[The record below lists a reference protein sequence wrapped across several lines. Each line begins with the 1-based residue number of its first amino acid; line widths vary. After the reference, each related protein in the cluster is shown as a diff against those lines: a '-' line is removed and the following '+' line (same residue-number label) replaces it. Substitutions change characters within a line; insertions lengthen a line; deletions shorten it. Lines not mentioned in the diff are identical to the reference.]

1 MSLVRIAIIGAGPAG
16 LTLARLLL
24 NNPNLNVIIF
34 ESDKSRDNRSQGG
47 TLDLHPDTG
56 LEALK
61 QAGLWEEFTK
71 HARYDGEA
79 ITICDKT
86 LQRYV
91 RLPGAE
97 EGSSRGRP
105 EIDRAALRTIL
116 LDSIPSEMIRWGCH
130 LRAIDEN
137 HNLIFD
143 HGVES
148 GFDLVV
154 GADGAW
160 SKVRKLLSDQKPVYS
175 GVGGYMFNIP
185 NAKERAPKCYEH
197 TNRGSLFSLS
207 DHRAIFSQQI
217 GDGSLYTSCWSQRPD
232 DWVQTGSCDILSPE
246 SIKKTIREEFDD
258 WHSELLDLVEM
269 GEDAVARSLYML
281 PIGWSWEHR
290 PGVTLIGDA
299 AHLMTPFAGEG
310 VNLSMQDALMLSRAI
325 FRATGSSAPT
335 CKLKAEIRAF
345 EKNLFVRA
353 ERTAAH
359 TKDMLNWMM
368 FTDGTPR
375 STIDKFLLR
384 MMTFHDKTIFE
395 HLRYPVLAA
404 LIKGY
409 FFLYELWY

>member
-24 NNPNLNVIIF
+24 NKPNLNIIVF
-34 ESDKSRDNRSQGG
+34 ESDESRMYRGQGG

-61 QAGLWEEFTK
+61 KAGLWEEFTK

-79 ITICDKT
+79 VTICDKK
-86 LQRYV
+86 LHKYV
-91 RLPGAE
+91 RLSGAE
-97 EGSSRGRP
+97 EDSSRGRP

-116 LDSIPSEMIRWGCH
+116 LDSLPSDMIRWGCH
-130 LRAIDEN
+130 LRAIDED

-143 HGVES
+143 HGVEA

-175 GVGGYMFNIP
+175 GLGGYMFNIP
-185 NAKERAPKCYEH
+185 NAKETAPKCYEH

-207 DHRAIFSQQI
+207 DRRAIFSQQI
-217 GDGSLYTSCWSQRPD
+217 GDGSLYTSCWSQRSE
-232 DWVQTGSCDILSPE
+232 DWMQTGSCDMQSPE
-246 SIKKTIREEFDD
+246 VIKKTIREEFQD
-258 WHSELLDLVEM
+258 WHPDLLDLVVK
-269 GEDAVARSLYML
+269 GEGAVARSLYML
-281 PIGWSWEHR
+281 PVGWCWEHR

-310 VNLSMQDALMLSRAI
+310 VNLSMQDALMLSQAI
-325 FRATGSSAPT
+325 LRATGSSAPT
-335 CKLKAEIRAF
+335 HKLLAEIRAF
-345 EKNLFVRA
+345 EKDLFVRA

-375 STIDKFLLR
+375 STIDKFALR
-384 MMTFHDKTIFE
+384 MMTYHDKTFLE
-395 HLRYPVLAA
+395 RLRYPLLAA
-404 LIKGY
+404 LVKGY
-409 FFLYELWY
+409 FFLHNLWY

>member
-24 NNPNLNVIIF
+24 NSPNLNVIVF
-34 ESDKSRDNRSQGG
+34 ESDQSRMYRGQGG

-61 QAGLWEEFTK
+61 KAGLWEKFTK

-79 ITICDKT
+79 VTICDKK
-86 LQRYV
+86 LQKYV
-91 RLPGAE
+91 RLSGAE
-97 EGSSRGRP
+97 EDSSRGRP

-116 LDSIPSEMIRWGCH
+116 LDSLPSDMIRWGCH

-137 HNLIFD
+137 HNLVFD
-143 HGVES
+143 HGVET

-175 GVGGYMFNIP
+175 GIGG
-185 NAKERAPKCYEH
+185 
-197 TNRGSLFSLS
+197 
-207 DHRAIFSQQI
+207 QQT
-217 GDGSLYTSCWSQRPD
+217 GDGSLYTSCWGQRSE
-232 DWVQTGSCDILSPE
+232 DWMQTGSCEIQSPE
-246 SIKKTIREEFDD
+246 SIKKTIREEFQD
-258 WHSELLDLVEM
+258 WHPELFDLVGK
-269 GEDAVARSLYML
+269 GEDAVALSLYML
-281 PIGWSWEHR
+281 PVGWCWEHR

-310 VNLSMQDALMLSRAI
+310 VNLSMQDALMLSQAI
-325 FRATGSSAPT
+325 LRATGSSAPT
-335 CKLKAEIRAF
+335 HKLLAEIRAF
-345 EKNLFVRA
+345 EKDLLVRA

-375 STIDKFLLR
+375 STIDKFALR
-384 MMTFHDKTIFE
+384 MMTFHDKTFLE
-395 HLRYPVLAA
+395 HVRYPLLAA

-409 FFLYELWY
+409 FFLYNLWY